1 MIKSDTSIV
10 VGEKAALGEKTC
22 ATKIGAKSACIKNLI
37 AVLIAFAG
45 FGLAVMLMI
54 KGEMLAFTPLGKLI
68 TPGARQTVL
77 TGLMAY
83 FQGIGGAMVL
93 SAIAYI
99 MVGQE
104 DIICTTVPDPKKR

>member
-1 MIKSDTSIV
+1 VK
-10 VGEKAALGEKTC
+10 KLALQKL
-22 ATKIGAKSACIKNLI
+22 APRVPVLKNLI